1 MSHSNK
7 WTDKPLS
14 LIDRAFSG
22 NPKGVAPKK
31 FFRGLRPRTPDL
43 LALRARSF
51 GPFQTRASR
60 SCWRL
65 STFALDPPLL
75 LSEQRE
81 FVSKLSD
88 ENIPLKLRIS
98 ELDNEKFKNFSHWV
112 VRPRNTVNNEFST
125 LQSPPSAYASKDS
138 SSSASKAPSPP
149 SQNTIQA
156 QLIQCLQDRLDSLE
170 RQLNQKQHI
179 IELLICE
186 PATRKMHTNDTLKCS
201 RCEVNSNSES
211 TNKGKSTIAKNTS
224 IVEESIFSDLTE
236 TIKNE
241 RTTAKKKKGRKRKQN
256 KRKDAEPEKQT
267 TTAKEK
273 ASNQENFITSNE
285 NTGDENKNSKNNK
298 SAVNKNKNQAQSQA
312 TLFDDHSNN
321 SNIIQNNPQKS
332 DLETTTTTQSN
343 DRSTASSR
351 KNKGKHKIIV
361 AGDSMVKNIK
371 GKALKKRLNQNEDI
385 LIYSFPGAT
394 VNDMHSYCKPL
405 IDRAPDTVILHCGT
419 NNLRSK
425 KSDIEI
431 STEIV
436 TLAKSIA
443 SKGIRVCVSGLIMKG
458 DALED
463 KRNKTNHILRDMCQE
478 EKIKFLENG
487 NIDAEKHLNNSNL
500 HLNRYG
506 DSILANNFIDILR
519 A

>member
-1 MSHSNK
+1 MSKLALTRVMVAASSTLSDLDSGLLASEQKTSQLSPRKTSIELERIILDEIRRTQRSNK
-7 WTDKPLS
+7 LANSNNIPAIIAKRHGLDPQVISMQLNDMIVAGKINNITYRGKKSFRIPSQHDDLVANDLDTSIQADVDAEDEVTGAAQTAGTALHINTDK
-14 LIDRAFSG
+14 
-22 NPKGVAPKK
+22 
-31 FFRGLRPRTPDL
+31 
-43 LALRARSF
+43 
-51 GPFQTRASR
+51 
-60 SCWRL
+60 
-65 STFALDPPLL
+65 L

-88 ENIPLKLRIS
+88 ENISLKLRIS
-98 ELDNEKFKNFSHWV
+98 ELENEKFKNFSDGV

-156 QLIQCLQDRLDSLE
+156 QLIQCLQDRIDSLE

-224 IVEESIFSDLTE
+224 IVEESIFLDLTE

-241 RTTAKKKKGRKRKQN
+241 ITTAKKKKGRKRKQN
-256 KRKDAEPEKQT
+256 KRKDPEPEKQT

-298 SAVNKNKNQAQSQA
+298 SAVNKNKNQAQAQA
-312 TLFDDHSNN
+312 TLFDYHSNN

-371 GKALKKRLNQNEDI
+371 GWALKKRLNQNEDI

-394 VNDMHSYCKPL
+394 VNDMH
-405 IDRAPDTVILHCGT
+405 R
-419 NNLRSK
+419 
-425 KSDIEI
+425 
-431 STEIV
+431 
-436 TLAKSIA
+436 
-443 SKGIRVCVSGLIMKG
+443 
-458 DALED
+458 
-463 KRNKTNHILRDMCQE
+463 
-478 EKIKFLENG
+478 
-487 NIDAEKHLNNSNL
+487 
-500 HLNRYG
+500 
-506 DSILANNFIDILR
+506 
-519 A
+519 